1 MNSVLARRS
10 GPARPNQYPRLTRLD
25 TALIVGGVAWIVGTL
40 VYFIAQPLV
49 ASAWTPGYSWLH
61 NYISDLGDTA
71 CGSFAVPHG
80 TAMYVC
86 SPRHGAMNSAFIVNG
101 VLLGCG
107 AVALRNFWP
116 QRTVTRRAIALLLIA
131 AVLKVVVGLAPENVD
146 VSLHLLGAL
155 NVPLGSVAIL
165 MLSASAGQSRPAVSV
180 VGTVLAIIGLAGSAL
195 SIAAQFGTTALYFGL
210 GVGGMERVAT
220 YPGSAWAL
228 IVGIAAIV
236 AAMNASNA
244 PPGPAFADAER
255 C

>member
-1 MNSVLARRS
+1 MNGVLARRDS
-10 GPARPNQYPRLTRLD
+10 PIPPNHYPRSTRSD
-25 TALIVGGVAWIVGTL
+25 TALTVGGVAWIAGTL

-61 NYISDLGDTA
+61 NYISDLGNTA

-80 TAMYVC
+80 TTMYVC
-86 SPRHGAMNSAFIVNG
+86 SPRHGAMNSAFILNG
-101 VLLGCG
+101 VLFGCG
-107 AVALRNFWP
+107 AVVLRKFWP
-116 QRTVTRRAIALLLIA
+116 AKTVARRAIALLVVG

-165 MLSASAGQSRPAVSV
+165 MLSASGRQSRPAVSV
-180 VGTVLAIIGLAGSAL
+180 TGTVLAIIGLAGSAL
-195 SIAAQFGTTALYFGL
+195 SIAAQFGNRALELGL

-228 IVGIAAIV
+228 IVGLAAIV
-236 AAMNASNA
+236 AATNGCNA
-244 PPGPAFADAER
+244 PGPAFADAER
-255 C
+255 F